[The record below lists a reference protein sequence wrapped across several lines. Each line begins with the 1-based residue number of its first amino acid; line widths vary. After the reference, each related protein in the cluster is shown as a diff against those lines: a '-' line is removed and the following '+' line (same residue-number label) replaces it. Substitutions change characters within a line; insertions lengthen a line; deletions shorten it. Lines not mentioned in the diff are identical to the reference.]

1 MPVATSARPS
11 PILVSKSFTRLDSP
25 SPEIRSATR
34 PNPQNGPGELHLL
47 AGTPLTV
54 SPDKEETDVFL
65 PEDDGSVNGAA
76 APQTFDELPIEIRSA
91 TERWDLA
98 MRLRR

>member
-34 PNPQNGPGELHLL
+34 SNTQNGSAEPHQL
-47 AGTPLTV
+47 AGTPLTA
-54 SPDKEETDVFL
+54 SPEKEETDVFL
-65 PEDDGSVNGAA
+65 PEEDGSVIGSAAPLNA
-76 APQTFDELPIEIRSA
+76 APQTFDELPIEVRSV
-91 TERWDLA
+91 TER
-98 MRLRR
+98 

>member
-34 PNPQNGPGELHLL
+34 SNTQNGSAELHL
-47 AGTPLTV
+47 AGTPLPA
-54 SPDKEETDVFL
+54 SPEKEETDVFL
-65 PEDDGSVNGAA
+65 PEEDGSVNGSAAPLNA
-76 APQTFDELPIEIRSA
+76 APQTFDELPIEIRSV
-91 TERWDLA
+91 TER
-98 MRLRR
+98 